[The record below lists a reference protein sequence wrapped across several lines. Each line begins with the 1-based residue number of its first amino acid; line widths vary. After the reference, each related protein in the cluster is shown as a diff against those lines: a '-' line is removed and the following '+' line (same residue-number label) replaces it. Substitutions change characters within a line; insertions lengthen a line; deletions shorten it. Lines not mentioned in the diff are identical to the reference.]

1 MAEAGVD
8 LLVVNSNDRSTH
20 GHGNIHYLTD
30 IATHFESSCCL
41 VAGEGLGIDTMV
53 ASEVANSRPI
63 IARTTFGGIK
73 PQEIIHLS
81 IIPKY

>member
-8 LLVVNSNDRSTH
+8 LLVVNSNNRSTH
-20 GHGNIHYLTD
+20 GHGNIRYLTD

-53 ASEVANSRPI
+53 AYLCKSVRI
-63 IARTTFGGIK
+63 ILDIAPSPCPSVQG
-73 PQEIIHLS
+73 EIFA
-81 IIPKY
+81 P